1 MHALWHLDDGML
13 GHTCYDDGFLD
24 DDVVDTL
31 AWHACLDLEVKCIPL
46 AKGPWSLMK
55 PLRLVVNLINYDQQH
70 LNVDILW

>member
-1 MHALWHLDDGML
+1 MPYDGVL

-31 AWHACLDLEVKCIPL
+31 AWHPCLDLEVKCIPL

-55 PLRLVVNLINYDQQH
+55 PLRLVVNLIKYDQQH
-70 LNVDILW
+70 PNVDHFVVT

>member
-1 MHALWHLDDGML
+1 MPYDGVL

-46 AKGPWSLMK
+46 AKGPRSLMK
-55 PLRLVVNLINYDQQH
+55 PLRLVVNLKIMVNEI
-70 LNVDILW
+70 LMMTILW